1 VSSRRTLIL
10 LLAVGLG
17 LVAVFFLYTYVN
29 GIEDD
34 VEDQYQLTNVLKAAE
49 PVPANTL
56 GEVAIEESLVETG
69 QIPREFRP
77 EGAITNSD
85 AIRGRVALFDIPP
98 GLAITDG
105 MFVSADEVSVS
116 FRRRL
121 EQPNFTTVTVRV
133 DDVRGVG
140 GLLVPGDEVNIYVS
154 APLSIDDAT
163 FDALVA
169 EKGLAPNEPYF
180 QPPNYVQNLYQRV
193 HVIAVG
199 TTTVQLPGESVTNE
213 TNTEEDVAAE
223 TEEVDAGL
231 ITFNV
236 PPAAVQKI
244 ASWIDNVYL
253 SLVPEDYAP
262 EAIEAPPVLWA
273 QEDFPGQN
281 PDQLTPYGPDET
293 GKGDE

>member
-1 VSSRRTLIL
+1 
-10 LLAVGLG
+10 VGLG

-69 QIPREFRP
+69 QIPREFLP
-77 EGAITNSD
+77 EGAVLNSD
-85 AIRGRVALFDIPP
+85 SIRGRVALFDIPP

-133 DDVRGVG
+133 DEVRGVG
-140 GLLVPGDEVNIYVS
+140 GLLVPGDEVNIYV
-154 APLSIDDAT
+154 AGQLT
-163 FDALVA
+163 LETERLDALIA
-169 EKGLAPNEPYF
+169 EAGLAPTDVPF
-180 QPPNYVQNLYQRV
+180 LPTNYVQNLYQRV
-193 HVIAVG
+193 HVLAVG
-199 TTTVQLPGESVTNE
+199 ATTVQLPGESVTE
-213 TNTEEDVAAE
+213 DGEEEEAQ

-236 PPAAVQKI
+236 PPAAVQNI
-244 ASWIDNVYL
+244 VTWIDTVYL

-262 EAIEAPPVLWA
+262 EAIAPPPIIWTPD
-273 QEDFPGQN
+273 DFPGQN
-281 PDQLTPYGPDET
+281 PDQLTPYGPDEN

>member
-1 VSSRRTLIL
+1 
-10 LLAVGLG
+10 
-17 LVAVFFLYTYVN
+17 VN

-69 QIPREFRP
+69 QIPREFLP
-77 EGAITNSD
+77 EGAVLNSD
-85 AIRGRVALFDIPP
+85 SIRGRVALFDIPP

-121 EQPNFTTVTVRV
+121 EEPNFTTVTVRV
-133 DDVRGVG
+133 DEVRGVG
-140 GLLVPGDEVNIYVS
+140 GLLVPGDEVNIFVGN
-154 APLSIDDAT
+154 PLEISDET
-163 FDALVA
+163 LDALIA
-169 EKGLAPNEPYF
+169 TEALAPDEVFF

-193 HVIAVG
+193 HVLAVG
-199 TTTVQLPGESVTNE
+199 DTTVQLPGESVTNE
-213 TNTEEDVAAE
+213 DGEEEAQTEQ
-223 TEEVDAGL
+223 VDAGL

-244 ASWIDNVYL
+244 VSWLDSVYL

-262 EAIEAPPVLWA
+262 DVIEAPPVLWTSD
-273 QEDFPGQN
+273 DFPGQN
-281 PDQLTPYGPDET
+281 ADQLTPYGPDES